1 MKHQKVMTLKDK
13 LLYPIKEK
21 SLSSIKVSL
30 YVQHL
35 GDVSTSWVQTE
46 LKHEVLFYAFHT

>member
-1 MKHQKVMTLKDK
+1 M

-35 GDVSTSWVQTE
+35 SDVSTSWVQTE
-46 LKHEVLFYAFHT
+46 LKHGVLFYAFHT